1 MRYVS
6 DAGMANSSMQD
17 AASMSPTG
25 MNRSMLAN
33 TPLNPAAI
41 NNPVTKPTGAKYTV
55 APVPFSPRS
64 QRTINGVFGVP
75 QPGTFQN
82 AMPGALP
89 TDNLM

>member
-6 DAGMANSSMQD
+6 DTGMANSAMQD
-17 AASMSPTG
+17 PSNMSPTG
-25 MNRSMLAN
+25 MNKTMLAS
-33 TPLNPAAI
+33 TPIDPSVI
-41 NNPVTKPTGAKYTV
+41 NNPVTKPTSAKYTG